1 MTLTH
6 ESWIVNELEKLTSR
20 KRENVCS
27 RPPSNL
33 MDNKELWGR
42 ALVDIE
48 LEVSK
53 ANFSTWFRNTNI
65 LKQEVGTVFV
75 SVQNEF
81 VRDWLSNKYHSTIL
95 RVLRNVSPDVRNVE
109 YVITKNDSSEQDIS
123 MTKKDVFSPF
133 NTALPLQDTYV
144 GKEDGLNPRYVFDS
158 FIIGPFNELAYAASQ
173 AVQKKPGTMYNPL
186 FIYGSTG
193 YGKTHI
199 IQALGNGLKKQNP
212 GWKIQYVSSEKFS
225 MDYVTSLQNNRV
237 NEVKERYRKYD
248 VLIMDDIQF
257 LVGKDKTQEEL
268 FHLYNVLYE
277 HNKQI
282 IFSSDRHPNYINGL
296 EDRLKSRF
304 GSGMIVE
311 ITMPEYESRLAI
323 LREKMKQ
330 QQMTISDEVVQY
342 IAETIQSSIREL
354 EGTLNLVACQAQVK
368 SKTLTINEVKTL
380 IKNNSKPIKPV
391 SIKDVVRTITTF
403 YNIDEHVI
411 YEKTRRKEIVK
422 PRQVLMYILR
432 EDFNISYP
440 LIGQKLGGRDHT
452 TVIHSCEKI
461 KGDIKTD
468 MLLVQEIEQ
477 IRALF

>member
-1 MTLTH
+1 
-6 ESWIVNELEKLTSR
+6 
-20 KRENVCS
+20 
-27 RPPSNL
+27 

-48 LEVSK
+48 LEVSR

-65 LKQEVGTVFV
+65 LKQETGTVSV

-81 VRDWLSNKYHSTIL
+81 VRDWLSNKYHSMIL
-95 RVLRNVSPDVRNVE
+95 RILRNVSPDVKNVE
-109 YVITKNDSSEQDIS
+109 YVITKSDQGEKDIS

-133 NTALPLQDTYV
+133 NAELPLQDAYI

-158 FIIGPFNELAYAASQ
+158 FIIGPFNELAYAAAQ

-193 YGKTHI
+193 YGKTHL

-212 GWKIQYVSSEKFS
+212 GKKIRYVSSEKFS

-277 HNKQI
+277 NNKQI
-282 IFSSDRHPNYINGL
+282 IFSSDKHPNYINGL

-311 ITMPEYESRLAI
+311 IKMPEYESRLAI

-330 QQMTISDEVVQY
+330 QQVIIPDEIVQY

-354 EGTLNLVACQAQVK
+354 EGTLNLIVCQAQVK
-368 SKTLTINEVKTL
+368 SKALSINEIKTL
-380 IKNNSKPIKPV
+380 IKNNAKPTKPV
-391 SIKDVVRTITTF
+391 SIKDVVKTITTF
-403 YNIDEHVI
+403 YNIDERVI

-461 KGDIKTD
+461 KVDIKTD